1 MTSFGRAGKMG
12 LMKKLSL
19 YIFLVLMV
27 CNIARAESTLSKCE
41 GSKWYWTNC
50 FGTTDYKEGNKN
62 GIYEGEWKGAIRH
75 GQGTYDDNAGSI
87 YIGEWKFDERSGE
100 GIQIYSD
107 GSKYE
112 GQWIDDQRSGEGI
125 QIYSDGSEY
134 EGQWIDDITTKQ
146 YNKHRLIITIK
157 NINYELLIPI
167 LLVVAITVLIKLFA
181 NNFYLKITNPIK
193 RIIVSISKDIFNNM
207 KIKKILDF
215 KGRASRLEYW
225 STHLIVVLFSISL
238 FTFTI
243 TFFQIN
249 IIIIGAIF
257 AIPIISV
264 TIRRMHDVGISSFML
279 IPFLLAILLLMLLQ
293 IEVKMV
299 SRIVFIIYFVFISQ
313 KSQEGIN
320 EYGPNPKMKEK

>member
-1 MTSFGRAGKMG
+1 
-12 LMKKLSL
+12 
-19 YIFLVLMV
+19 MV
-27 CNIARAESTLSKCE
+27 CNIARAESTLPKCE
-41 GSKWYWTNC
+41 GSKSYWTNC

-112 GQWIDDQRSGEGI
+112 GQWMDDQRSGEGI
-125 QIYSDGSEY
+125 QIYPDGSEY

-215 KGRASRLEYW
+215 KGRSSRLEYW
-225 STHLIVVLFSISL
+225 STHLIVGLFSISL
-238 FTFTI
+238 FIFTI
-243 TFFQIN
+243 TFFQIDN
-249 IIIIGAIF
+249 LIFGVIIKIVGVIF
-257 AIPIISV
+257 IIPIISV
-264 TIRRMHDVGISSFML
+264 TVRRIHDVGTSAFML
-279 IPFLLAILLLMLLQ
+279 IPFLLVIFFLIILQ
-293 IEVKMV
+293 IEAKMV
-299 SRIVFIIYFVFISQ
+299 SRIAFIIYFVFIIQ